1 MKNLEKIADTVSE
14 EGAVAE
20 MEASVPL
27 ATVEGKEA
35 VENGV
40 IEPTETTINESG
52 NLIVASS
59 EIATGN
65 IEDASSGMDSKNSEI
80 NGIKENTLDE
90 NGKECNGELLNGD
103 DKLVVTSSDQSVQMI
118 NGNSKKEEKEKE
130 EEEVERRQFE
140 ETAVDMCNGEVKESA
155 QKQSINSS
163 PKVDERNQ
171 EENLTINN
179 EKEETFKIPNTI
191 EELLEDEVP
200 KEDSSLVKEHK
211 NDAVTI
217 EINKEITDKSS
228 DMETDNNDSSDFAN
242 EKEGKL
248 EEIKSDES
256 LTLSDE
262 APMEIDAEKL
272 VSEEAVKESADAV
285 VNPFVDE
292 TSPDPD
298 ENGMKEVEK
307 KEESPDSKENA
318 SQISL
323 ESVDQGGSE
332 DENSDDD
339 LDINAGLDKC
349 FSALE
354 KEISKDEALDLPRSS
369 DVKKEQENS
378 VKAIV
383 DIDDSSR
390 DVSNVPSEAE
400 EGGNEADDE
409 GERTSEPVVSEEP
422 DQDLDQALGELEMIE
437 KTTKRILDDESES
450 LKRPHEEPSEPVSKK
465 VKVDESL
472 EEAVEVVKNK
482 KIKKVLKKMT
492 RNDLEDLIANKM
504 VEVMTNK
511 SEIGKLRHQCDSF
524 QESVEKWKRRAQAL
538 SKQCTDLSTVM
549 RKYITDSKSRPRDK
563 VAPVRITRSVGLQVM
578 TPDQRRL
585 QQQRNMNRGRVQ
597 EKAVAPG
604 AVQKPP
610 PPKPTLSNGAVK
622 TSGPIATPSSQL
634 PRTVGGTTISPAKS
648 TPAQIRNTGSV
659 TITQTKTPTPNS
671 APKPVI
677 DVVDLS
683 DDESTPAPPPP
694 KPTPPPARQTPT
706 SMVRSSGPRQQ
717 GQQFIM
723 QGNQLY
729 PVRQQQAMARQ
740 NLQANRPMLGSR
752 PRAPIKAVHPAPLPP
767 MPNPQPNSPN
777 WKLLP
782 PRPALKIS
790 KVNNGI
796 VLSWNMNLNLAT
808 HATIASYQLYAYQES
823 AMQRPDPS
831 LWKKVGD
838 VKALPLPMAC
848 TLTQFTRGN
857 KYHFAVRAMD
867 GHSRVGQFSDPNSI
881 VLN

>member
-1 MKNLEKIADTVSE
+1 MLNLIGMKNLEKIADTVSD
-14 EGAVAE
+14 EGAIAE
-20 MEASVPL
+20 MEAPAPLTSV
-27 ATVEGKEA
+27 EEKDS

-40 IEPTETTINESG
+40 TKPDETTVNKNDS
-52 NLIVASS
+52 LIVANSETGAGENEDVSS
-59 EIATGN
+59 AV
-65 IEDASSGMDSKNSEI
+65 DSKISKI
-80 NGIKENTLDE
+80 NGIEEKRNDE
-90 NGKECNGELLNGD
+90 NRTEECSVEVINDD
-103 DKLVVTSSDQSVQMI
+103 DKSVPDSKDHDPSVKTV
-118 NGNSKKEEKEKE
+118 NGNSKEEEA
-130 EEEVERRQFE
+130 EEEVEQTHLE
-140 ETAVDMCNGEVKESA
+140 ETVGEICNGEMNGRA
-155 QKQSINSS
+155 QKQTINSS
-163 PKVDERNQ
+163 QKVDENDHK
-171 EENLTINN
+171 ENASIDN
-179 EKEETFKIPNTI
+179 EKEEAFKIPNTI
-191 EELLEDEVP
+191 EELLDDENP
-200 KEDSSLVKEHK
+200 KDDLSEVKELK
-211 NDAVTI
+211 SDGVN
-217 EINKEITDKSS
+217 EEITDKSS
-228 DMETDNNDSSDFAN
+228 DMEVDNDRV
-242 EKEGKL
+242 EGTL
-248 EEIKSDES
+248 EDIKSDDS
-256 LTLSDE
+256 I
-262 APMEIDAEKL
+262 APPINTAMEVDAENL
-272 VSEEAVKESADAV
+272 IAEETIKNESVDTV

-292 TSPDPD
+292 TSPEPE
-298 ENGMKEVEK
+298 ENGIKEIEK
-307 KEESPDSKENA
+307 KEESPGSKVNA

-323 ESVDQGGSE
+323 ESVDQVGSE
-332 DENSDDD
+332 DDNSDDD

-354 KEISKDEALDLPRSS
+354 KEISKDETLDLLSS
-369 DVKKEQENS
+369 TDVQKEPVNS
-378 VKAIV
+378 AKAVV
-383 DIDDSSR
+383 DVDDSSR

-409 GERTSEPVVSEEP
+409 GERISEPVVSEEP
-422 DQDLDQALGELEMIE
+422 EQDLDQALGELEMIE

-450 LKRPHEEPSEPVSKK
+450 LKRPHEEPSEPASKK

-472 EEAVEVVKNK
+472 DEAVEVVKNK

-610 PPKPTLSNGAVK
+610 PTKAALSNGALK
-622 TSGPIATPSSQL
+622 PAAQSSGLAATPTSQL

-648 TPAQIRNTGSV
+648 ASAQIRNTGSV

-671 APKPVI
+671 TPKPVI

-740 NLQANRPMLGSR
+740 NLQANRPMLGGR
-752 PRAPIKAVHPAPLPP
+752 PRAPIRAVHPAPLPP